1 MPLAPD
7 FQLLDA
13 DIVIDLQRR
22 FPPATVWFAG
32 LDLSAVAV
40 PGFVSMEMIQSARN
54 AQEARSADS
63 ILARLARVWPSDTAC
78 EAALAD
84 FRALHLSHNLGLVDA
99 LIGAT
104 ARERSA
110 TLCTF
115 NAKHYRMIPNLLIEQ
130 PYLR

>member
-1 MPLAPD
+1 MPLAPA
-7 FQLLDA
+7 FRLLDA

-22 FPPATVWFAG
+22 FPPATVWFAA

-40 PGFVSMEMIQSARN
+40 PGFVSMERIQSARN

-63 ILARLARVWPSDTAC
+63 ILARLARVWPSDVAC
-78 EAALAD
+78 EAAFAD

-104 ARERSA
+104 ARELSA

-115 NAKHYRMIPNLLIEQ
+115 NARHYRMIPGLLIEQ